1 MSRVSAI
8 GCSILACQTES
19 WSMLKWIQPAAY
31 NLQRYFHS
39 FSEQNI
45 YDFGKLPHKFSFRV
59 GYLHEIIFTCLYN
72 SGTI

>member
-1 MSRVSAI
+1 
-8 GCSILACQTES
+8 
-19 WSMLKWIQPAAY
+19 MLKWIQPAAY
-31 NLQRYFHS
+31 KLQRYFHS